1 MATLPRPHIQLRMI
15 VRMALLNLRF
25 KRFRSFITIL
35 GIVIGIGSIF
45 MLVSFGLGLQQ
56 LVQSEIIGNE
66 SINTVDVTPSNS
78 KLLKLT
84 SDNLEQVRSIAHVTD
99 VSGVF
104 IGASQVSINGSSADL
119 VAYGIDPLYMKLSN
133 IAVTAGEPITHEAT
147 DQIVVN
153 SSFLESAGIAD
164 PATAIGKEVSLT
176 LTSPDGKATETKQK
190 IVGVVDSGVGSE
202 VFVSSEVFMQAGI
215 DTFTQAKAV
224 VDDRDSISNVRR
236 SIESLGYE
244 TSSPVDTLDQV
255 NEVFRFLNIILIS
268 LGGVGMVIAILG
280 MLNTLTV
287 SLLERTKEIALM
299 IAIGA
304 RPKDMRRLFTVE
316 AIVLSLI
323 GGAVGIVLA
332 TLLGLTIDMVLNQ
345 FASDRGIEDHF
356 SLFAHP
362 PLLIIGAL
370 LFMVLIGMLVSYVPA
385 RRAAKINP
393 IEALRQE

>member
-15 VRMALLNLRF
+15 VRMALLNLKF

-56 LVQSEIIGNE
+56 LVQGEIIGNE

-104 IGASQVSINGSSADL
+104 VGASKVSINGSSADL

-133 IAVTAGEPITHEAT
+133 IAVTAGEPITNEAT

-153 SSFLESAGIAD
+153 SSFLTSAGIAD
-164 PATAIGKEVSLT
+164 PAAAIGKGIELM
-176 LTSPDGKATETKQK
+176 LTSPDGKATTSKQK

-202 VFVSSEVFMQAGI
+202 VFVAAEVFQQAGI

-224 VDDRDSISNVRR
+224 VDERDSISDVRR

-323 GGAVGIVLA
+323 GGAVGILLA
-332 TLLGLTIDMVLNQ
+332 TLLGLAVDFVLNQ

-362 PLLIIGAL
+362 PLLIISAL
-370 LFMVLIGMLVSYVPA
+370 LFMVLIGILVSFVPA